1 MTFAIYTLGCKVNAY
16 ESEFITHL
24 FNSRGYKKVDYN
36 DSAEIYII
44 NTCTV
49 TNTSDNKSKKII
61 NHTRRNNPEAI
72 IIVCGCFTQY
82 MKGDISNKSSVDII
96 LGNKDKSK
104 IVDILEDY
112 LKNRKFISKI
122 YDLKNQEFEDMEIDK
137 FETHTRAFVKI
148 QDGCNNFCS
157 YCIIPFVRGNVRS
170 KKIEKVLDEV
180 KKLVKNGHK
189 EIVLT
194 GIHTGN
200 YGKDLG
206 YNLTTL
212 LKKLK
217 KIDGL
222 KRIRI
227 SSIEITELTDEF
239 LEELE
244 NNTLIVDHM
253 HIPLQSGNDKI
264 LKLMNRK
271 YNTEYFY
278 KKIEQ
283 IRKIRPNI
291 SITTDVI
298 VGFPNE
304 TLEDFKSTLA
314 FIKKIEFSKIHVF
327 PYSKRE
333 GTVAASMKNQIDD
346 KEKKDR
352 VKNLIAL
359 SNILEEKYYS
369 KFLNK
374 EVEVLVERKIGNMY
388 VGHTSN
394 YLEVMIESEE
404 DLINKLI
411 KVKINEIK
419 SNKCFAKSNTLIK
432 I

>member
-1 MTFAIYTLGCKVNAY
+1 MTFAVYTLGCKVNAY

-36 DSAEIYII
+36 DNADIYII

-61 NHTRRNNPEAI
+61 NHTRRNNPNAI

-82 MKGDISNKSSVDII
+82 KKGDICNKSSVDII

-104 IVDILEDY
+104 IVDILEEY
-112 LKNRKFISKI
+112 LKQRKFISKI
-122 YDLKNQEFEDMEIDK
+122 YDLKNQEFEDMEIEK

-148 QDGCNNFCS
+148 QDGCNNFCLF
-157 YCIIPFVRGNVRS
+157 CIIPYVRGNVRS
-170 KKIEKVLDEV
+170 KKIEKVIDEV

-212 LKKLK
+212 LKELR
-217 KIDGL
+217 KINGL

-239 LEELE
+239 LGELE
-244 NNTLIVDHM
+244 NNSLIVDHM

-278 KKIEQ
+278 NKIEQ

-304 TLEDFKSTLA
+304 TLEDFNNTLE
-314 FIKKIEFSKIHVF
+314 FIKKINFSKIHVF

-333 GTVAASMKNQIDD
+333 GTKAASMENQVDD
-346 KEKKDR
+346 KEKKYR
-352 VKNLIAL
+352 VKELINL
-359 SNILEEKYYS
+359 SNMLEEKYYN

-374 EVEVLVERKIGNMY
+374 EVEVLVERKIDNMF

-394 YLEVMIESEE
+394 YLDVMIESDE

-411 KVKINEIK
+411 KVKIDEIK
-419 SNKCFAKSNTLIK
+419 ENKCFVKNISLK
-432 I
+432 V